1 MHGMDVP
8 QFGNHSA
15 LEGHKSNFQF
25 VIKYIYIYIWQ
36 GISPIDNVVAEKQFQ
51 FCCCC
56 SVAFRAIKP
65 QCHVLSDSQ
74 G

>member
-25 VIKYIYIYIWQ
+25 VIKYIYIYIYVCVCVCVCVYACIYM
-36 GISPIDNVVAEKQFQ
+36 GFPGD
-51 FCCCC
+51 
-56 SVAFRAIKP
+56 
-65 QCHVLSDSQ
+65 
-74 G
+74 